1 MSVVPEKIDML
12 TLFVKT
18 GCPYCAKV
26 LTWLKEHHIPFTEK
40 NIRDPKI
47 VRELIDEGGK
57 RQVPFLEDD
66 NMTPYLIDD
75 DTEMYESDKIV
86 AYLEKKYGTIEPQSM
101 QGVNLHV
108 SDDSELC
115 ESCE

>member
-1 MSVVPEKIDML
+1 ML

-26 LTWLKEHHIPFTEK
+26 LRKLEELDIPFAEK
-40 NIRDPKI
+40 NIKDQT
-47 VRELIDEGGK
+47 VVDELIAEGGK

-75 DTEMYESDKIV
+75 DVEMYESDAIV
-86 AYLEKKYGTIEPQSM
+86 AYLNSKFSAAGAIE
-101 QGVNLHV
+101 GKAGALHLHR
-108 SDDSELC
+108 DDDADVC
-115 ESCE
+115 ESCQ

>member
-1 MSVVPEKIDML
+1 ML
-12 TLFVKT
+12 TLYVKT

-26 LTWLKEHHIPFTEK
+26 LECIRQNGIQFTEK
-40 NIRDPKI
+40 NIKDPK
-47 VRELIDEGGK
+47 VVEELIGEGGK

-75 DTEMYESDKIV
+75 DVEMYESDAIV
-86 AYLEKKYGTIEPQSM
+86 KYLEGKYGKDAKSDGDSNIK
-101 QGVNLHV
+101 LHV
-108 SDDSELC
+108 DNDADVC